1 MNSFKNSFSVFLN
14 SSLWRESNPHGPLLP
29 GRLGVGGY
37 TQAMNKFLFNYLNKF
52 LSTCTI
58 ILTCVSVPV
67 KFCLLNPNTTFFH
80 SAYQD
85 CSRSF
90 QHSVKNM
97 LHNPEDIVPQE
108 GVEPSRLAAA
118 AFEVAVS
125 TIPPPGHCL
134 VDIFLYVVVNRPLYG
149 TRTRVTSLKGRR
161 P

>member
-1 MNSFKNSFSVFLN
+1 MERLERSTFRLEGGDSIQLN
-14 SSLWRESNPHGPLLP
+14 YMG
-29 GRLGVGGY
+29 
-37 TQAMNKFLFNYLNKF
+37 NKIILNKF

-58 ILTCVSVPV
+58 ILARVSVPV
-67 KFCLLNPNTTFFH
+67 KSHLLNLSVTFFH
-80 SAYQD
+80 PSCQNR
-85 CSRSF
+85 SHSF

-108 GVEPSRLAAA
+108 GVEPSRLTAA

-125 TIPPPGHCL
+125 TIPPPGQL
-134 VDIFLYVVVNRPLYG
+134 LASFLYGVVMRPLYG

>member
-1 MNSFKNSFSVFLN
+1 MFLLELEPVTGVEPA
-14 SSLWRESNPHGPLLP
+14 SSKLLP
-29 GRLGVGGY
+29 YQLGVGGD
-37 TQAMNKFLFNYLNKF
+37 TQAIKNNLYLIILNKF

-58 ILTCVSVPV
+58 ILARVSVPV
-67 KFCLLNPNTTFFH
+67 KSYLLNPNVTFFYPSCQNH
-80 SAYQD
+80 SH
-85 CSRSF
+85 SF

-125 TIPPPGHCL
+125 TVPPPGQL
-134 VDIFLYVVVNRPLYG
+134 LALFLYGVVMRPLYG